1 MNLSFVMVL
10 GILFIER
17 TFNDNVDVFKIFRFI
32 RSIHFFLGK
41 TSPTPHLLAGW
52 FSRPR
57 TPGQSCSIT
66 IMSLRWCRCPFTSRA
81 ASQIC
86 NGIKK
91 KPCRLSGRTTVA
103 WTGCIDTK
111 VLHNQLRFNFEQS
124 KMILPWGQEN
134 CGKRQR
140 SANLWKR
147 KSSCYESQ
155 TIKKKTDLRLK
166 DLLIQQVKYYKAI
179 MYKNYRFLD
188 WVAIYWWQWGVI
200 SWGACLH
207 HT

>member
-1 MNLSFVMVL
+1 MTLSFVMVL

-81 ASQIC
+81 GSQIC
-86 NGIKK
+86 NG
-91 KPCRLSGRTTVA
+91 S
-103 WTGCIDTK
+103 
-111 VLHNQLRFNFEQS
+111 
-124 KMILPWGQEN
+124 
-134 CGKRQR
+134 
-140 SANLWKR
+140 KR
-147 KSSCYESQ
+147 KPSQAFWQNNRGMDRLHWPKCSTINSVLILNNRKWFCHGDKKIVENDNEAPIYERENLLVMNYKQ
-155 TIKKKTDLRLK
+155 FKKIWLK
-166 DLLIQQVKYYKAI
+166 IE
-179 MYKNYRFLD
+179 RFIDPTGKIL
-188 WVAIYWWQWGVI
+188 
-200 SWGACLH
+200 
-207 HT
+207 